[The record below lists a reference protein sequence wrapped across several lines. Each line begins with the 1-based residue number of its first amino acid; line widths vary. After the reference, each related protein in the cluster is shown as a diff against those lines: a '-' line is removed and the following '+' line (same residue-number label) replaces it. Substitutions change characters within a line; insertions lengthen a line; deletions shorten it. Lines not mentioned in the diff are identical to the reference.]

1 MRQVQHVERALVSEF
16 AELIDMSDVGSIV
29 PAQIEQ
35 RRLSRSLA
43 ALAVRRLTGCDSQAA
58 AKAVTDGRDDQG
70 IDAIAFAE
78 GETEIFLVQ
87 AKWSARGTAGIDTN
101 AARALVDGFRKLDDR
116 KFGRFNR
123 RIEPLVDKVD
133 HLLGRAQVTVT
144 LVMAVMGEGHMS
156 PEVAAVFDDAS
167 AEFNTLGRRLG
178 HRVINGTEFWQF
190 VREGLADPPI
200 ELVVPMSKWLDHGP
214 SGAFQGT
221 VCAENVAGWFEQFG
235 DRLFDR
241 NVRRSLGLTQVNQSI
256 VETLT
261 SCPETFW
268 SRNNGITILCSAA
281 EAEFSHGRR
290 PGQPVKL
297 TLRNASVVNGAQTV
311 SAIHA
316 GWRKAPA
323 EVAEADVSV
332 RVICVPE
339 GADDLGTE
347 ITRSTNTQNRMER
360 RDFIALKPEQLAI
373 RDDFTLSLGKTYV
386 FKRGE
391 LDPAPDDGCSIVHA
405 ALALA
410 CAHRNPDVAV
420 RAKRDRDLLWEE
432 GQGGAYP
439 LLFGNR
445 PSALQIWRSVLLF
458 RKISSALHQ
467 LGSDLDGRPAAVVEH
482 GDLVVA
488 HLVFQVLSSA
498 DIDDPDLDWDEVLG
512 QVEDRTGHLLRWLVH
527 QTNILFGPSSFV
539 SSTFANPERCRA
551 LVSSVLEQVRDGR
564 PEPPVHLVRTT
575 DTLPPRA
582 RSTPTVHVLL
592 DAGRIAPG
600 STLTYLP
607 SSEREQAAMQE
618 WLAAD
623 GRRRRVTWVPE
634 RSRPLLWEADGRR
647 YSPSG
652 LVTHMWQLAGWDDSP
667 VAIQGPKCWHLGTE
681 GSLVDIAA
689 KLRRAQNAA
698 DQ

>member
-1 MRQVQHVERALVSEF
+1 MRQVQHVERALINEF
-16 AELIDMSDVGSIV
+16 AGLVDMSDAESRV
-29 PAQIEQ
+29 PSEVDRQ
-35 RRLSRSLA
+35 RLSRSLA
-43 ALAVRRLTGCDSQAA
+43 ALAVRRLTGCDSPTA
-58 AKAVTDGRDDQG
+58 AKAVIDGRDDQG
-70 IDAIAFAE
+70 IDAIAFAD

-87 AKWSARGTAGIDTN
+87 AKWSARGTAGVDTN

-116 KFGRFNR
+116 KFGRFNK
-123 RIEPLVDKVD
+123 RIEPLVDNVD
-133 HLLGRAQVTVT
+133 HLLGRPQVTVT
-144 LVMAVMGEGHMS
+144 LVMAVMGEGHLS
-156 PEVAAVFDDAS
+156 REVQAVFDDAG

-178 HRVINGTEFWQF
+178 HRVINGPDFWNF
-190 VREGLADPPI
+190 VRAGLSDPPI
-200 ELVVPMSKWLDHGP
+200 ELIVPMSQWLNRALP
-214 SGAFQGT
+214 IEAYQGT
-221 VCAENVAGWFEQFG
+221 VSADNVAGWFEQFG

-241 NVRRSLGLTQVNQSI
+241 NVRRSLGLTQVNQSM

-261 SCPETFW
+261 SYPETFW
-268 SRNNGITILCSAA
+268 SRNNGITVLCSAA
-281 EAEFSHGRR
+281 AAEFRYGRR
-290 PGQPVKL
+290 PGQPVTL
-297 TLRNASVVNGAQTV
+297 TLSNASVVNGAQTV

-332 RVICVPE
+332 RVICVPA

-360 RDFIALKPEQLAI
+360 RDFVALKPEQLAI
-373 RDDFTLSLGKTYV
+373 RDDFALSLSKTYV

-432 GQGGAYP
+432 GTGGAYP
-439 LLFGNR
+439 LLFGNG

-467 LGSDLDGRPAAVVEH
+467 LGNDLDGRPAAVAEY
-482 GDLVVA
+482 GDLIVA

-498 DIDDPDLDWDEVLG
+498 DIDDPDLDWNEVLG
-512 QVEDRTGHLLRWLVH
+512 QAEATTGHLLRWLVY
-527 QTNILFGPSSFV
+527 QTNALFGPGSFV

-551 LVSSVLEQVRDGR
+551 LVVSILGQIRNGQ
-564 PEPPVHLVRTT
+564 PEPPVLVRAT
-575 DTLPPRA
+575 DVLPPRA

-592 DAGRIAPG
+592 DAARIEPG
-600 STLTYLP
+600 STLTYVP
-607 SSEREQAAMQE
+607 SSEREQAAMQA
-618 WLAAD
+618 WLAED
-623 GRRRRVTWVPE
+623 GSRRRATWVPE

-652 LVTHMWQLAGWDDSP
+652 LVTHMWLLAEWEDAP
-667 VAIQGPKCWHLGTE
+667 VAIQGPKCWHLGSE
-681 GSLVDIAA
+681 GSLVDIAT
-689 KLRRAQNAA
+689 KLRRAQSTA